1 MEKLNIC
8 KTEQQRIC
16 WKNGRVLALENWTLM
31 EGCMEYKCFVLCQRL
46 NTDLF
51 NEHTRLEIYS
61 ELWWAVRQ
69 RLYTLRSGWFI
80 TKRT

>member
-31 EGCMEYKCFVLCQRL
+31 EGCKEQVFRSL
-46 NTDLF
+46 
-51 NEHTRLEIYS
+51 S
-61 ELWWAVRQ
+61 EFKHESFQ
-69 RLYTLRSGWFI
+69 
-80 TKRT
+80 